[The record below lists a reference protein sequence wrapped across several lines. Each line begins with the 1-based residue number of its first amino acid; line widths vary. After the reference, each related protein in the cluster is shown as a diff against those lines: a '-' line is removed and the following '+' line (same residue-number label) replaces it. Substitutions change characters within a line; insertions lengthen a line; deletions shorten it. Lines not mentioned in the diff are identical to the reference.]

1 MAVRVGVSIYVED
14 EVMSKAGVSIDVETG
29 EPIVRDEL
37 GNKVTQRMSED
48 ELQRL
53 SAFQDFIGELDL
65 EDFDKK

>member
-1 MAVRVGVSIYVED
+1 
-14 EVMSKAGVSIDVETG
+14 MSKAGVSLDAETG
-29 EPIVRDEL
+29 EPVVRGER
-37 GNKVTQRMSED
+37 GERAVQNMSED